1 MIEFFIT
8 IAKLVAMAAMIALV
22 VVFGL
27 TILSWALMIIVVAAV
42 VFGLAWLADIP
53 FTVTLGDGE
62 KGVYKRSTGFVS
74 LKK

>member
-8 IAKLVAMAAMIALV
+8 IAKLVAMAALIALV
-22 VVFGL
+22 VVFGATVL
-27 TILSWALMIIVVAAV
+27 TWALMIIVVAAV
-42 VFGLAWLADIP
+42 VFGLAWLADIEI
-53 FTVTLGDGE
+53 TVTLNDGE